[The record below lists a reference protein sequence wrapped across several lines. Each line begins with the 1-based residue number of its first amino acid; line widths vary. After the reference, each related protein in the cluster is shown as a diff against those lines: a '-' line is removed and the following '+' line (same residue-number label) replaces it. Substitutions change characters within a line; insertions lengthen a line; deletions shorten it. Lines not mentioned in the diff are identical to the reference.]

1 MLGSHISPI
10 EWTLVIIQVARQ
22 PLPRVIPEKTCVEVS
37 HCLGLDQDIQSHT
50 LKGLWMVL
58 LPTPMIHLWLALFF
72 NLLPQIGGAYIGFM
86 ETWILASTPVW
97 SLLHYHITQTQ
108 GGLIGFNHHKS
119 GIPSWACFFG
129 WKSKHLVLQMTSKSG
144 RNQLIRSA

>member
-1 MLGSHISPI
+1 MKLLDYLQQWLHTLVKERFLSMLGSHISPI

-58 LPTPMIHLWLALFF
+58 LPTPMIHLWL
-72 NLLPQIGGAYIGFM
+72 
-86 ETWILASTPVW
+86 
-97 SLLHYHITQTQ
+97 
-108 GGLIGFNHHKS
+108 
-119 GIPSWACFFG
+119 
-129 WKSKHLVLQMTSKSG
+129 
-144 RNQLIRSA
+144 R